1 MMNYRH
7 YIITIVLLVA
17 SAMSFAQTS
26 DTDCIVERTQT
37 SGGFWRYDF
46 HYTTADIDGQTP
58 IVLSGAIFM
67 SQDVHDKKITSP
79 GCALMNHYT
88 ITREADAPTSVT
100 GFMTLEGFI
109 ASSTSNC
116 IIIESDGIGFGLTKD
131 RKQPYLLGR
140 ISARNSIDAFIAGRK
155 LLEAEGYTFGSM
167 VFNLGYSQG
176 GHTGMWVSRLVEEGY
191 RSDELP
197 GIDYSILGGGP
208 YDIYSHYKYLL
219 ETGKSS
225 YPVALPL
232 ILYGL
237 VAEGS
242 VVTVPEV
249 FSPQMAAKLP
259 EWFDTKK
266 YETVEINDS
275 IYANFGDSIGDYV
288 PMSQITT
295 ADFLD
300 STSTLVQGKLIPKMK
315 EHSLVYDDWTPAKT
329 KEIML
334 VHSPNDEVVPYLN
347 LESMEAFLKK
357 QGYTNYTI
365 RNDIESKHTETGTGY
380 ALLVASE
387 LYKYTTDIQTVR
399 NNGTNTD
406 QRIFRINGMQVPYS
420 GTLEEAVKGLAPGIY
435 IIGRKAVV
443 VK

>member
-155 LLEAEGYTFGSM
+155 LLEAEGYTFGPM

-176 GHTGMWVSRLVEEGY
+176 GHTGM
-191 RSDELP
+191 
-197 GIDYSILGGGP
+197 
-208 YDIYSHYKYLL
+208 
-219 ETGKSS
+219 
-225 YPVALPL
+225 
-232 ILYGL
+232 
-237 VAEGS
+237 
-242 VVTVPEV
+242 
-249 FSPQMAAKLP
+249 
-259 EWFDTKK
+259 
-266 YETVEINDS
+266 
-275 IYANFGDSIGDYV
+275 
-288 PMSQITT
+288 
-295 ADFLD
+295 
-300 STSTLVQGKLIPKMK
+300 
-315 EHSLVYDDWTPAKT
+315 
-329 KEIML
+329 
-334 VHSPNDEVVPYLN
+334 
-347 LESMEAFLKK
+347 
-357 QGYTNYTI
+357 
-365 RNDIESKHTETGTGY
+365 
-380 ALLVASE
+380 
-387 LYKYTTDIQTVR
+387 
-399 NNGTNTD
+399 
-406 QRIFRINGMQVPYS
+406 
-420 GTLEEAVKGLAPGIY
+420 
-435 IIGRKAVV
+435 
-443 VK
+443 